1 MESSIEFNQQLAL
14 ALYESTEEFPVDLEE
29 AYLWLGYA
37 RKDSAKRKLV
47 NNFIE
52 DLDYQLHRSVET
64 ISGNDS
70 SNKEKVKL
78 TVNCF
83 KEMGMLAGTEQGKKV
98 RKYFLECEKVA
109 KKVTEVVSPALLEC
123 LNTMQREMKILSAR
137 TQRLDAID
145 NATGTHKGIAGVIE
159 TEVEEI
165 YPETLSYT
173 VREYLQKK
181 GVSEEHLHTMRKRA
195 VMFAN
200 QGKQTKLPIKG
211 NEYVFVGN
219 DISYLD
225 QALKTVL
232 GLD

>member
-1 MESSIEFNQQLAL
+1 MENSIEFNQEVAL
-14 ALYESTEEFPVDLEE
+14 ALYESSEEFPVDLDQAWKWIGYKEKRNALDTLKSIFEE
-29 AYLWLGYA
+29 GIDYVCLGTKSIQGGRSSHSY
-37 RKDSAKRKLV
+37 KL
-47 NNFIE
+47 
-52 DLDYQLHRSVET
+52 T
-64 ISGNDS
+64 ISA
-70 SNKEKVKL
+70 
-78 TVNCF
+78 F
-83 KEMGMLAGTEQGKKV
+83 KELGMISKTEKGKEI
-98 RKYFLECEKVA
+98 RKYFLECEKIA
-109 KKVTEVVSPALLEC
+109 KQITQTVDPALLEV
-123 LNTMQREMKILSAR
+123 LTSMQKEMKFLSER
-137 TQRLDAID
+137 TQKLDSMEK
-145 NATGTHKGIAGVIE
+145 ATSNNKGIKGVID
-159 TEVEEI
+159 TEVMEL